1 MPNIRSSKK
10 DVRRTLART
19 LRNRAAKS
27 RIRTF
32 RKRALEA
39 LKTGDVKSAQTAY
52 NEFASAADKAAKGN
66 TIHKNTAS
74 RLKSRL
80 ALKFKS
86 VPSAK

>member
-19 LRNRAAKS
+19 QRNRAAKS

-32 RKRALEA
+32 RKRALDA
-39 LKTGDVKSAQTAY
+39 LKNGDLKAAQAAY
-52 NEFASAADKAAKGN
+52 NDFASAADKAAKGN

-80 ALKFKS
+80 ALKFR
-86 VPSAK
+86 SAQPAA

>member
-19 LRNRAAKS
+19 QRNRAAKS

-39 LKTGDVKSAQTAY
+39 LKNGDVKAAQTAY

-86 VPSAK
+86 APAAK

>member
-19 LRNRAAKS
+19 QRNRAAKS

-32 RKRALEA
+32 RKRALDA
-39 LKTGDVKSAQTAY
+39 LKNGDLKAAQAAY
-52 NEFASAADKAAKGN
+52 NDFASAADKAAKGN

-80 ALKFKS
+80 ALKFK
-86 VPSAK
+86 PAAAAR

>member
-10 DVRRTLART
+10 DVRRTLTRT

-39 LKTGDVKSAQTAY
+39 LKSGDTKAAQTAY
-52 NEFASAADKAAKGN
+52 NEFSSAADKAAKGN

-86 VPSAK
+86 APAAK

>member
-10 DVRRTLART
+10 DVRRTLTRT
-19 LRNRAAKS
+19 VRNRAAKS

-39 LKTGDVKSAQTAY
+39 LKSGDLKEAQSAY
-52 NEFASAADKAAKGN
+52 NAFASAADKAAKGN
-66 TIHKNTAS
+66 SIHKNTAS

-86 VPSAK
+86 VAAK